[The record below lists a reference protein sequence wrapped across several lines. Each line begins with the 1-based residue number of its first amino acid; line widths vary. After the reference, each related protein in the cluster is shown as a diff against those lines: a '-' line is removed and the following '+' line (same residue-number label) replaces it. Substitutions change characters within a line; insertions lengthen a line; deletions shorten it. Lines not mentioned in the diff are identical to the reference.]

1 MKSFKFFEG
10 VNPLSGDDD
19 YEFFT
24 NADDFLP
31 SWSWVEDTF
40 YSIDDR
46 YILTTEQHR
55 GIWGFLS
62 QFEPNTIVPVYSIM
76 GPNGILHTAET
87 ENDGWGFHIQRDL
100 LTITYYKQRNMLGEE
115 QR

>member
-10 VNPLSGDDD
+10 VNPLSVDD
-19 YEFFT
+19 EFVL
-24 NADDFLP
+24 NDDDFLP

-46 YILTTEQHR
+46 FILTTEQHR

-62 QFEPNTIVPVYSIM
+62 QFEQNTIVPVLSIM
-76 GPNGILHTAET
+76 GPNGFLHTASSEHH
-87 ENDGWGFHIQRDL
+87 GWRFNIQRDL
-100 LTITYYKQRNMLGEE
+100 LTITYYKLRSDEV
-115 QR
+115 